1 MPNGAHLQKGNDMA
15 TKTTP
20 KQKASALI
28 AKMAKHNAKASKAR
42 VRQYFD
48 HSALALAMYK
58 AYDMPKLPLGDNARM
73 HALTHGVSVLQYEVC
88 ARKSKLNDKG
98 VMRPE
103 LAVLAIMQSLAK
115 FDARLENV
123 GYVRYAVNG
132 TTLASDE
139 SNADAYKVLLYRK

>member
-1 MPNGAHLQKGNDMA
+1 MA
-15 TKTTP
+15 TKQTP

-28 AKMAKHNAKASKAR
+28 AKMAKHNAKASKAK
-42 VRQYFD
+42 VKQFFD
-48 HSALALAMYK
+48 HTEFAVAMYK

-88 ARKSKLNDKG
+88 ARKSKVNDKG

-103 LAVLAIMQSLAK
+103 LAVLAIMQSLAE
-115 FDARLENV
+115 FDAKLLNV

-139 SNADAYKVLLYRK
+139 SNPDAYKVLLYRK

>member
-1 MPNGAHLQKGNDMA
+1 MA
-15 TKTTP
+15 TKQTP
-20 KQKASALI
+20 KQKASVLI
-28 AKMAKHNAKASKAR
+28 AKMAKHNTKASKAK
-42 VRQYFD
+42 VKQFFD
-48 HSALALAMYK
+48 HTEFASAMYK
-58 AYDMPKLPLGDNARM
+58 ALELPKLPLGDNARM

-88 ARKSKLNDKG
+88 ARKSKLNDNG

>member
-1 MPNGAHLQKGNDMA
+1 MA
-15 TKTTP
+15 TKQTP

-42 VRQYFD
+42 VRQYAD
-48 HSALALAMYK
+48 HTELAIAMYK

-103 LAVLAIMQSLAK
+103 LAVLAIMLSLVE
-115 FDARLENV
+115 FDARLANV
-123 GYVRYAVNG
+123 GYARYAVNG

>member
-1 MPNGAHLQKGNDMA
+1 MA
-15 TKTTP
+15 TKQTP

-88 ARKSKLNDKG
+88 ARKCTLNKNNE
-98 VMRPE
+98 MRPE
-103 LAVLAIMQSLAK
+103 NAVRELIMSLRK
-115 FDARLENV
+115 FDAKLENV

-139 SNADAYKVLLYRK
+139 SNPDAYRVLLYRK

>member
-1 MPNGAHLQKGNDMA
+1 MA
-15 TKTTP
+15 SPKTP
-20 KQKASALI
+20 KQKALALI

-42 VRQYFD
+42 VRQFRD
-48 HSALALAMYK
+48 HTEFAVAMYK

-88 ARKSKLNDKG
+88 DRKCSVNDKG

-103 LAVLAIMQSLAK
+103 LAVLAIMLSLAK
-115 FDARLENV
+115 FDARLSNV

-132 TTLASDE
+132 TTVASDE
-139 SNADAYKVLLYRK
+139 SNPDAYKVLLYRK